1 MDQDHYLHEL
11 LALPRLLVPQVSP
24 DGRWIAWTW
33 FGISPAA
40 DVYVAPTDGSSGAV
54 RLTETSNHTMLVSWT
69 PDSSAVVVGQ
79 DHDGDERVQ
88 LFKVHLD
95 APLALEPLTEP
106 SPPFFLRGGRQHP
119 NGKWLIYGAN
129 YDAER
134 GVDIEPTWLYRHD
147 LETGDLL
154 ALARPEKPCYY
165 VPELNTQGTHIL
177 YNRKDRHASGLQVW
191 LTDIEGSEDREVLNF
206 GDAVKVYASWMPDGT
221 RAVVLAE
228 NGSYLRMGVWDRS
241 TGETSWL
248 IDQPD
253 RNLQDAYMPEGSDKI
268 VVVEVAEATIR
279 ASLFDPAGAG
289 EEPIEDVSG
298 NLVPLAPSAG
308 GEWVG
313 QYYSSQQPADVAS
326 FSLEEGRLSTL
337 RSLTG
342 VWEQTGLKSSDMAR
356 AQSYRWKS
364 VDGLD
369 ISGWL
374 YTPEGEPKGTIV
386 YIHGGPTSHSENKIN
401 IQVQFF
407 VSQGFNVLDPNY
419 RGSTGFSLA
428 FTDAIK
434 EDGWGGREQD
444 DIRTGIEA
452 LIADGIAQPGKV
464 GVTGTSYGGY
474 SSWCA
479 ITRWP
484 TSIVAASAPICG
496 MTDLV
501 VDYRTTRPDL
511 RPYSEEMLGGTPE
524 QVPARYYK
532 SSPINFVG
540 NIEGK
545 LLIVQGLQDPNVTPE
560 NVKAVEAALKKAN
573 VAYELLAFED
583 EGHGIAK
590 PKNQE
595 QLFKKLVSFFSQA
608 FVTAE

>member
-191 LTDIEGSEDREVLNF
+191 LVDIEGREDREVLNF
-206 GDAVKVYASWMPDGT
+206 GDAAKVYASWMPDGA

-228 NGSYLRMGVWDRS
+228 HGSYLRMGVWDRS